1 MKVSAKE
8 SGKSKSKCKIF
19 YQNFKCKTFYI
30 NLPSLI
36 CLTKNILLKNKYC
49 KIRKYF
55 FLNILHPNKWGI
67 SLITKKALKKEY
79 WFHEVL
85 GP

>member
-1 MKVSAKE
+1 MKVSAKA

-19 YQNFKCKTFYI
+19 YQNFKCTTFYI

-55 FLNILHPNKWGI
+55 FFKYFTSKQMGYKLNYQKGIKKGILV
-67 SLITKKALKKEY
+67 S
-79 WFHEVL
+79 
-85 GP
+85 